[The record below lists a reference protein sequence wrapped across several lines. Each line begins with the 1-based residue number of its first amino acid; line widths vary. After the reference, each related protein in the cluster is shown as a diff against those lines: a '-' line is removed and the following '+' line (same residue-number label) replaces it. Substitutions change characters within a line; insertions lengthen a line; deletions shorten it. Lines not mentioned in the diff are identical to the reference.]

1 MNSINTILKIS
12 LFKLIFLVF
21 ISFPQF
27 ILAQNT
33 QTSLW
38 ERDSLISAAHE
49 IIENSRYCALIT
61 LDKSGM
67 PSVRTMDPFKP
78 EEDMVIWLGTSSK
91 SRKVN
96 EIRNDS
102 RVTMY
107 YADPDG
113 AGYVVINGKAIL
125 VNDQKEKERW
135 WKKEWEAFY
144 PEDRNNYLLI
154 KVVPNK
160 LEILSY
166 KHGFTGDPETW
177 RVPAIDFNT
186 PDYQD

>member
-1 MNSINTILKIS
+1 MNSTLRIN
-12 LFKLIFLVF
+12 LFKLLFLFV
-21 ISFPQF
+21 IICPQF
-27 ILAQNT
+27 IVAQNA
-33 QTSLW
+33 QSSLW
-38 ERDSLISAAHE
+38 ESDSLISAAHQ
-49 IIENSRYCALIT
+49 IIESARYCALIT
-61 LDKSGM
+61 LDKAGM
-67 PSVRTMDPFKP
+67 PNVRTMDPFKP
-78 EEDMVIWLGTSSK
+78 EEKMVIWMGTNSN

-113 AGYVVINGKAIL
+113 AGYVVINGNAIL
-125 VNDQKEKERW
+125 VNDQEEKERW
-135 WKKEWEAFY
+135 WKKEWDAFY
-144 PEDRNNYLLI
+144 PEDKNNYLLI

-166 KHGFTGDPETW
+166 KHGITGDPETW